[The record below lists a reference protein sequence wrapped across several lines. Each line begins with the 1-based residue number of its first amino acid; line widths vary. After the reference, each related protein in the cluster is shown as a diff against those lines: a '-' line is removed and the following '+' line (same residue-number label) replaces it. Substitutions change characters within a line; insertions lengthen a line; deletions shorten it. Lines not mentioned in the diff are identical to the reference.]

1 MSRLERNPR
10 KLLQEMDVRIR
21 LRDIRH
27 LHDMRERASMRWWE
41 PIVLVFLFVS
51 AFGLLFVLV
60 QGIESRP
67 GLTSSELLIARFLY
81 AWVGLFV
88 VALTLMLELL
98 LTRLR
103 ALRRLSQ
110 TLTDELVR
118 QHKRL
123 ERLEARLNEP
133 LSSPP
138 PADTS
143 RTPPAT

>member
-60 QGIESRP
+60 QGVESRP
-67 GLTSSELLIARFLY
+67 GLTGSELLIARFLY

-88 VALTLMLELL
+88 LALTLMLELL

-133 LSSPP
+133 PSVTSS
-138 PADTS
+138 ADAVRTS
-143 RTPPAT
+143 PAT